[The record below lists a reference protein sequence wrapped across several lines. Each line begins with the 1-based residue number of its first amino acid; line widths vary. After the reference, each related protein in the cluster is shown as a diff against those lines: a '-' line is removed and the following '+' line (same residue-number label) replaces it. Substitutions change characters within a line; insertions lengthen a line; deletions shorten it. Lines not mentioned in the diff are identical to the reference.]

1 MRKTI
6 TGKTILVLG
15 LFILAA
21 VSLAACGTQAPSQ
34 SIPTPDLNP
43 IRTEVAATVLAQAP
57 TLFALTPSATPL
69 PPTATVAAVATTP
82 AAASPTAAAT
92 NTQAAGTTGKNDH
105 ATWISQTVQDDTV
118 FNPGQDFTMTW
129 QIKNDGTSTWTA
141 NYHLRFYSGDS
152 FGASKDITLGQ
163 EVQPGATLDI
173 TMDMKAP
180 SKAGDYRSD
189 WVLSNESLRNFKDP
203 IFLKIKVASPTA
215 TQTLT
220 KTPVTPTATTAPT
233 QTPTQTPKP

>member
-15 LFILAA
+15 LFILTAG
-21 VSLAACGTQAPSQ
+21 SLAACGAQAATQ

-43 IRTEVAATVLAQAP
+43 VRTEVAATVLAQVP
-57 TLFALTPSATPL
+57 TLLALTPSATPL
-69 PPTATVAAVATTP
+69 LPPTETAVVVATTP
-82 AAASPTAAAT
+82 APAAPSPTAAAT
-92 NTQAAGTTGKNDH
+92 NTQAASTTGKNDH
-105 ATWISQTVQDDTV
+105 ATWVSQTVQDDTV
-118 FNPGQDFTMTW
+118 FAPGQAFTMTW

-141 NYHLRFYSGDS
+141 NYHLRFYSGDA
-152 FGASKDITLGQ
+152 FGAPKDITLGQ
-163 EVQPGATLDI
+163 EVQPGATIEI

-203 IFLKIKVASPTA
+203 IFLKIKVAAPTP
-215 TQTLT
+215 TQTKT
-220 KTPVTPTATTAPT
+220 RTPVPPT
-233 QTPTQTPKP
+233 QTPTPTPTT